1 MEQGRLR
8 PVERVV
14 LRMRDEG
21 QSIDDIAGRIRRSP
35 EHVERILAWSTWPR
49 RGTSGHRKGLSP
61 LERRVLTLRAEGMDH
76 EEMAL
81 RFRRSPTHMRRVEGM
96 AHLKLGYGLISG

>member
-1 MEQGRLR
+1 MDRDQLR

-21 QSIDDIAGRIRRSP
+21 MSNDDIARRIRRSP
-35 EHVERILAWSTWPR
+35 QHVERIAAWSTWPR
-49 RGTSGHRKGLSP
+49 SGTGGHRKGLSP

-96 AHLKLGYGLISG
+96 AHLRLGYGLISG